1 MEKASLQEWSL
12 YNELDN
18 PIPISAL
25 QHYAFCPRQCA
36 YIHIE
41 QLWQDNFLT
50 AKGNQLHARVHS
62 NEAEQRGKLRT
73 ERGVQVY
80 SAQYGLTGKLDLLEI
95 KTDPEQLTPVEY
107 KRGKPKTN
115 DCDRIQLCAQV
126 LCLEEMREVVI
137 HRAAL
142 WYWQVRKREW
152 IDIDE
157 TLRALTVDTIHAV
170 HKLLVGNSIPPAV
183 YSSSC
188 KACSFF
194 DICQPRKADKSKR
207 YVKDIFEDEEITQ

>member
-1 MEKASLQEWSL
+1 MESL
-12 YNELDN
+12 
-18 PIPISAL
+18 IPISAL

-50 AKGNQLHARVHS
+50 AKGSQLHERVHS
-62 NEAEQRGKLRT
+62 NESEQRNELRT
-73 ERGVQVY
+73 ERGVQVC
-80 SAQYGLTGKLDLLEI
+80 SAQYGLTGKLDLLEV
-95 KTDPEQLTPVEY
+95 KLNPLQFTPVEY
-107 KRGKPKTN
+107 KRGKPKSSN
-115 DCDRIQLCAQV
+115 CDRIQLCAQV
-126 LCLEEMREVVI
+126 LCLEEMRDIAI

-152 IDIDE
+152 VDINKSLRNLTINTID
-157 TLRALTVDTIHAV
+157 AV
-170 HKLLVGNSIPPAV
+170 RELLDSNLIPQAT

-194 DICQPRKADKSKR
+194 DICQPRKTDQSRR
-207 YVKDIFEDEEITQ
+207 YVREIFKDEEITQ